1 MCDVCGTCVC
11 VVRRSVG
18 RLCVRSVNERCCTKE
33 ESVRRMAC
41 LLVVCVC
48 CRVVSVCMV
57 CACDLCAPMGTRL
70 NNT

>member
-1 MCDVCGTCVC
+1 MCREEECGTCVC
-11 VVRRSVG
+11 EKCERTI
-18 RLCVRSVNERCCTKE
+18 RCCTKE